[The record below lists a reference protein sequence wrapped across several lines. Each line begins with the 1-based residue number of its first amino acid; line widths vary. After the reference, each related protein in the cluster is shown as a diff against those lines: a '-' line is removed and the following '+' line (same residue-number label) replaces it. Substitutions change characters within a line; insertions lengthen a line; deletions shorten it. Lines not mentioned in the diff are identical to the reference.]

1 MGNNNTVKVYSLRI
15 RRSGDEDEVFVFNTE
30 AEAKA
35 AAEEFFRNSDDDL
48 ITAMESKLVDVF
60 YGETYLNWVE
70 EEHLGYWDIV
80 PHEMELPENSVEDL
94 YISYLTTACLNS
106 MGFTSETSHSLKES
120 GLLKIINNRKYR
132 CYNIEKA
139 IARAEEDLMY
149 AIQEEVT
156 DLLLEL
162 AKS

>member
-35 AAEEFFRNSDDDL
+35 AAEEFFRNSGL
-48 ITAMESKLVDVF
+48 EPSSTESKLVDVF

-94 YISYLTTACLNS
+94 YISYLTNACLNS

-156 DLLLEL
+156 ELLLEL